1 MSASKVRA
9 GQAFV
14 EIGADPRKFFAA
26 LGKIN
31 GQVGKIGKSMA
42 GLGGRMAGIGA
53 GLAAPFV
60 ASAMAGARFQDVL
73 LNVQASTG
81 KTAAEIDQ
89 VRKSALSMS
98 QALGVGPTEAAA
110 GFLELLKAGVPLEQ
124 VLGGAG
130 EAAIAFAKV
139 GQIAVADAAVVMADA
154 MNVFKVSGDVAA
166 DTLSAAADASST
178 SIEGIAQAFSQVS
191 AVAGLANQ
199 SIQDTAASLAVL
211 ANAGI
216 KGSDAG
222 TSLKTML
229 MRLMA
234 PADDAADALAQV
246 GLSVQSFRNA
256 DGTIKPMVEIIGTLT
271 TALGGM
277 DQAAKDDI
285 LSRIFG
291 SDAIRAAAVMT
302 AAGVDGFNAMRDGM
316 AGAMSVGDKF
326 ATMSSGLSGAMAS
339 LFAAM
344 ERLAIAVSD
353 AVAPALM
360 ALAGPITAVV
370 NGFASIVSNNQDLVA
385 NIAKGVTVFS
395 AVGAV
400 LVGVGGSLQLVS
412 FGLGGL
418 INAASLV
425 VAPIVGIIT
434 TLAGLVASFVSATAG
449 VLAYSAASVAGA
461 VASGTAWAVANA
473 PLLALVA
480 VLAAAGGFVFYLM
493 GGFEGIASTIGG
505 GFNSAISDATT
516 LLSDLGN
523 TGKTTFSGLYEA
535 IAGGDLQGAMEI
547 GMAGLYAAW
556 ARGSE
561 AIMGSVDSWA
571 AFIQN
576 TVTYMWAGI
585 KGVFG
590 DSINWVLSA
599 FDDMVAAVQTSWN
612 YVQSFIKKG
621 FDLEKENKKVTD
633 ANTARKRE
641 REAARGSGA
650 EMKKADEIAAG
661 RLAENDKRAEE
672 RRANTVAAEQNLGQ
686 AARGASNRRVQ
697 GEQFADLLK
706 NIESASSIEQ
716 LQDLYG
722 EFDALSSNGRL
733 SAQQAATIEAAL
745 EDAQERLSKAGNAAA
760 GGAAA
765 AGAGGQAA
773 DPAGMQDAANQA
785 SQNQGESVGSFSAFA
800 AGGMG
805 VGASIPQKQL
815 ETLQR
820 IEQNTR
826 EGDGGVVKE

>member
-60 ASAMAGARFQDVL
+60 ASAVAGARFQDVL

-81 KTAAEIDQ
+81 ATAAELDQ
-89 VRKSALSMS
+89 VRKAAMAMS
-98 QALGVGPTEAAA
+98 QSLGVGPTEAAA
-110 GFLELLKAGVPLEQ
+110 GFLELLKAGRSLEE

-130 EAAIAFAKV
+130 KAAIAFAKV
-139 GQIAVADAAVVMADA
+139 GQMAVADAAVVMADA
-154 MNVFKVSGDVAA
+154 MNVFKVTGDVAA
-166 DTLSAAADASST
+166 NTLSAAADASST

-234 PADDAADALAQV
+234 PADDAAEALAQV
-246 GLSVQSFRNA
+246 GLSVQSFRDA
-256 DGTIKPMVEIIGTLT
+256 DGNMLPMVEIIRKLSTELNK
-271 TALGGM
+271 M

-316 AGAMSVGDKF
+316 GGAMSVGDKF
-326 ATMSSGLSGAMAS
+326 ATMSSGLSGATVS

-353 AVAPALM
+353 AVAPSLM

-385 NIAKGVTVFS
+385 NIAKGVAVFS

-449 VLAYSAASVAGA
+449 VLAYSAASVAAA

-480 VLAAAGGFVFYLM
+480 ALAAAGGFVFYLM

-516 LLSDLGN
+516 LLSDLGSI
-523 TGKTTFSGLYEA
+523 GKTTFSGIYEA

-547 GMAGLYAAW
+547 AMAGLYAAW

-590 DSINWVLSA
+590 DSINWVLNA
-599 FDDMVAAVQTSWN
+599 FDDMVAAVQKSWN

-621 FDLEKENKKVTD
+621 FDLAAENKKVSD
-633 ANTARKRE
+633 ATTARKQQR
-641 REAARGSGA
+641 AATRGSGV
-650 EMKKADEIAAG
+650 EMRAADGIASG
-661 RLAENDKRAEE
+661 RLDENTRRADE
-672 RRANTVAAEQNLGQ
+672 RRANTVAAEDRLGGLVSGQRDQRIFRAQ
-686 AARGASNRRVQ
+686 ADAATESLGTAGTMDEVRALAEEFHLLAATGKVTQEQLKAFSDAAETAQDRIEGERGA
-697 GEQFADLLK
+697 A
-706 NIESASSIEQ
+706 
-716 LQDLYG
+716 
-722 EFDALSSNGRL
+722 
-733 SAQQAATIEAAL
+733 
-745 EDAQERLSKAGNAAA
+745 
-760 GGAAA
+760 GAAA
-765 AGAGGQAA
+765 AAPVDPEAVKMAA
-773 DPAGMQDAANQA
+773 TAAAA
-785 SQNQGESVGSFSAFA
+785 SQSEVAGSFSAA
-800 AGGMG
+800 SISGMG
-805 VGASIPQKQL
+805 FGQSLAQKQL
-815 ETLQR
+815 DTLKE
-820 IEQNTR
+820 IAANTALGG
-826 EGDGGVVKE
+826 EGLVAA

>member
-1 MSASKVRA
+1 MSAGRVRQ
-9 GQAFV
+9 GGVFV
-14 EIGADPRKFFAA
+14 EIGADARKFFAT
-26 LGKIN
+26 LDRVNK
-31 GQVGKIGKSMA
+31 QIGKVGASLA
-42 GLGGRMAGIGA
+42 GIGGRMAGLGA
-53 GLAAPFV
+53 GMAAPFV
-60 ASAMAGARFQDVL
+60 ASAVAGARFQDVL

-81 KTAAEIDQ
+81 ATAAELDQ
-89 VRKSALSMS
+89 VRKAALSMS

-110 GFLELLKAGVPLEQ
+110 GFLELLKAGMSLEQ

-139 GQIAVADAAVVMADA
+139 GQMAVADAAVVMADA
-154 MNVFKVSGDVAA
+154 MNVFKVTGDVAA
-166 DTLSAAADASST
+166 NTLSAAADASST

-234 PADDAADALAQV
+234 PAEDAVGALEQV
-246 GLSVQSFRNA
+246 GLSVDSFRNA
-256 DGTIKPMVEIIGTLT
+256 DGTIKPMVEIIGTLS
-271 TALGGM
+271 TALEGM

-285 LSRIFG
+285 FRRIFG
-291 SDAIRAAAVMT
+291 QDAIRAAAVMS
-302 AAGVDGFNAMRDGM
+302 AAGVDGFNAMRDSMG
-316 AGAMSVGDKF
+316 GAMSVGDKF

-370 NGFASIVSNNQDLVA
+370 NGFAAIVTNNQELVA
-385 NIAKGVTVFS
+385 NIAKGVAVFS
-395 AVGAV
+395 GIGAV

-412 FGLGGL
+412 FGMGGL
-418 INAASLV
+418 IKTASLV
-425 VAPIVGIIT
+425 VAPIVGVIT
-434 TLAGLVASFVSATAG
+434 TLAGLVMSFASATAG
-449 VLAYSAASVAGA
+449 VLAYSAASVAA
-461 VASGTAWAVANA
+461 AIASGTAWAVANA

-480 VLAAAGGFVFYLM
+480 VLAAAGGYVFYLM

-505 GFNSAISDATT
+505 GFNSAVSNATT
-516 LLSDLGN
+516 LLSDLGSI
-523 TGKTTFSGLYEA
+523 GKTTFSGLYEA
-535 IAGGDLQGAMEI
+535 IAGGDLQGAMDI
-547 GMAGLYAAW
+547 AMAGLYAAW

-561 AIMGSVDSWA
+561 AIMGSVDSWS
-571 AFIQN
+571 AFVQN

-590 DSINWVLSA
+590 DSINWVLNQ
-599 FDDMVAAVQTSWN
+599 FDDMVAAVQKSWN
-612 YVQSFIKKG
+612 YVQSFIRKG
-621 FDLEKENKKVTD
+621 FDLEAENRKVTS
-633 ANTARKRE
+633 ANEARKRE
-641 REAARGSGA
+641 REAARGSDA
-650 EMKKADEIAAG
+650 EMKKADDIAAG
-661 RLAENDKRAEE
+661 RLAENDRRAGE
-672 RRANTVAAEQNLGQ
+672 RRAKTVAAEQNVEQ
-686 AARGASNRRVQ
+686 KAVGAKNRRVQ
-697 GEQFADLLK
+697 GEQFAELLK
-706 NIESASSIEQ
+706 NIENASSIEQ

-733 SAQQAATIEAAL
+733 TSQQAATIEAAL
-745 EDAQERLSKAGNAAA
+745 EDAQERISKAGSAAA

-765 AGAGGQAA
+765 AGSGGRAA
-773 DPAGMQDAANQA
+773 DPAGIQDAASQA
-785 SQNQGESVGSFSAFA
+785 AQNQGESVGSFSAFA

-805 VGASIPQKQL
+805 VGSSIPQKQL
-815 ETLQR
+815 ETLQK

-826 EGDGGVVKE
+826 ENDGGVVKE

>member
-60 ASAMAGARFQDVL
+60 ASAVAGARFQDVL

-81 KTAAEIDQ
+81 ATAAELDQ
-89 VRKSALSMS
+89 VRKAAMAMS
-98 QALGVGPTEAAA
+98 QSLGVGPTEAAA
-110 GFLELLKAGVPLEQ
+110 GFLELLKAGLSLEQ

-130 EAAIAFAKV
+130 KAAIAFAKV
-139 GQIAVADAAVVMADA
+139 GQMAVADAAVVMADA
-154 MNVFKVSGDVAA
+154 MNVFKVTGDVAA
-166 DTLSAAADASST
+166 NTLSAAADASST

-234 PADDAADALAQV
+234 PADDAAEALAQV
-246 GLSVQSFRNA
+246 GLSVQSFRDA
-256 DGTIKPMVEIIGTLT
+256 DGNMLPMVEIIRKLSTELNK
-271 TALGGM
+271 M

-316 AGAMSVGDKF
+316 GGAMSVGDKF
-326 ATMSSGLSGAMAS
+326 ATMSSGLSGATAS

-353 AVAPALM
+353 AVAPGLM

-385 NIAKGVTVFS
+385 NIAKGVAVFS

-449 VLAYSAASVAGA
+449 VLAYSAASVAAA

-516 LLSDLGN
+516 LLSDLGSI
-523 TGKTTFSGLYEA
+523 GKTTFSGLYEA

-547 GMAGLYAAW
+547 AMAGLYAAW

-590 DSINWVLSA
+590 DSINWVLNA
-599 FDDMVAAVQTSWN
+599 FDDMVAAVQKSWN

-621 FDLEKENKKVTD
+621 FNLAAENKKVTD
-633 ANTARKRE
+633 ATTARKQQR
-641 REAARGSGA
+641 AATRGSGV
-650 EMKKADEIAAG
+650 EMRAADGIAAG
-661 RLAENDKRAEE
+661 RLDENTRRADE
-672 RRANTVAAEQNLGQ
+672 RRANTVAAEDRLGGLVSGQRDQRIFRAQ
-686 AARGASNRRVQ
+686 ADAATESLGTAGTMDEVRALAEEFHLLAATGKVTQEQLKAFSEAAETAQDRIEGERGA
-697 GEQFADLLK
+697 A
-706 NIESASSIEQ
+706 
-716 LQDLYG
+716 
-722 EFDALSSNGRL
+722 
-733 SAQQAATIEAAL
+733 
-745 EDAQERLSKAGNAAA
+745 
-760 GGAAA
+760 GAAA
-765 AGAGGQAA
+765 AAPVDPEAVRMAA
-773 DPAGMQDAANQA
+773 TAAAA
-785 SQNQGESVGSFSAFA
+785 SQSEVAGSFSAA
-800 AGGMG
+800 SISGMG
-805 VGASIPQKQL
+805 FGQSLAQKQL
-815 ETLQR
+815 DTLKE
-820 IEQNTR
+820 IAANTALGG
-826 EGDGGVVKE
+826 EGLVAA